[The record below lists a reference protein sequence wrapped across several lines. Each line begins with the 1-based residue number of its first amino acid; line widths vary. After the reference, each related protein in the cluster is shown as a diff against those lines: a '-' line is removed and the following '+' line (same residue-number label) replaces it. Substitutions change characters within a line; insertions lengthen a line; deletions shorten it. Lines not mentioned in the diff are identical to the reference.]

1 MPKKTILLAVLFM
14 LVTAL
19 VACGG
24 SEPTPTTVPTQVP
37 PTATATLPA
46 IEQPIA
52 TFCDDVDPSFF
63 QMNTMGLPYAW
74 QANCVSASPYDAS
87 QPPGPKG
94 LPDHVQINMG
104 TVDPAGRSPLTPVI
118 YIIPAAEYQQMW
130 DAAGD
135 SYVSDTMAKIKDL
148 IAAQPTSLAPSGIP
162 VLPVEEIMGQ
172 NDLAVQGSYVNLGNT
187 EGYRFVGRFSQD
199 ANPVTNQ
206 GLRYI
211 YQGFAGENQEY
222 FVAFFY
228 PVTTPYLPNSAGD
241 VTPEE
246 MSRFNNDPQ
255 AYLAER
261 ATYLNSLDPGD
272 WDPMLTLL
280 DQVLASVEYTGGTTE
295 VVPTIEPPTPEPQV
309 PNGTVTAPLGVNL
322 RSGPGTSFPVIGG
335 LDYQVTFAITGRSA
349 DGLWWVTPIQGAPN
363 NQGWV
368 SASFVQASNTASVP
382 IVPAPPPPIP
392 TATPT
397 AMPTPEPQI
406 AFWADRATIGQ
417 GECTTLRW
425 RVEEVQAIWV
435 YPAGADYTR
444 FPATGIGS
452 RLECPQVTTT
462 YEMRV
467 LRQDGSTEFRQVII
481 NVTPGNPLANTSW
494 VVSSLYVNQLPV
506 LGSSMTR
513 FFSGTNTVS
522 GNTACNTFNGP
533 YSVTGTALAIGPL
546 STTKLVCADDIN
558 GQEQAYL
565 SALQSATRFE
575 LSGSQLILFDATGQ
589 EVARFFR
596 TG

>member
-1 MPKKTILLAVLFM
+1 MRKKSIVLVALLMFVA
-14 LVTAL
+14 AL

-24 SEPTPTTVPTQVP
+24 NEPASTAVPTQVP
-37 PTATATLPA
+37 PTAPATLPA

-52 TFCDDVDPSFF
+52 TFCDNVDPSFF

-104 TVDPAGRSPLTPVI
+104 SLDPAGRSPFDPVL
-118 YIIPAAEYQQMW
+118 YIIPAAEYQQLW

-135 SYVSDTMAKIKDL
+135 SYVTDTMGKIKDL
-148 IAAQPTSLAPSGIP
+148 IAAQPTSLPPSGNP
-162 VLPVEEIMGQ
+162 VLPVEELMGQ
-172 NDLAVQGSYVNLGNT
+172 NDLAVQGTYVNLGNA
-187 EGYRFVGRFSQD
+187 EGYRFVGRFAQD

-211 YQGFAGENQEY
+211 FQGFAGENQEY

-228 PVTTPYLPNSAGD
+228 PVSTPYLPNSAGD

-255 AYLAER
+255 AHIAER

-280 DQVLASVEYTGGTTE
+280 DQLLASVEYTGGTTE

-368 SASFVQASNTASVP
+368 SASFVQASNTAAVP
-382 IVPAPPPPIP
+382 IVPAPPPPVP
-392 TATPT
+392 TATPI
-397 AMPTPEPQI
+397 PTPGPQI
-406 AFWADRATIGQ
+406 DFWADRTAIDQ

-425 RVEEVQAIWV
+425 RVEDVQAVWV
-435 YPAGADYTR
+435 YPAGTDYTR

-452 RLECPQVTTT
+452 RLECPPVTTT

-467 LRQDGSTEFRQVII
+467 LKQNGNTEFRQVSI

-494 VVSSLYVNQLPV
+494 VVSTLNINQLP
-506 LGSSMTR
+506 LSGSVMTLY
-513 FFSGTNTVS
+513 FSGTNTVS

-533 YSVTGTALAIGPL
+533 YSVNGTSLAIGPL
-546 STTKLVCADDIN
+546 STTKLLCADEIN
-558 GQEQAYL
+558 GQEQVYL
-565 SALQSATRFE
+565 SALQTATRYE